1 MIRRMVSRTYHGLKK
16 VRRHIKK
23 LRSIQK
29 HYLFNIDTPKSL
41 HQPSR
46 QIIVEGWIIPKNN
59 KPIEIR
65 IRNNSKI
72 YDVDKGVERF
82 DVGKTHGTQYG
93 EAALYSGFRSEFEF
107 EDGRI
112 IVEVNSG
119 RGFKK
124 LDEKQVKYGLDK
136 VPSYYHNHNIA
147 WRLAEHQNLIENR
160 KGYFYEEESAGTF
173 KLGAKDPRL
182 VAIYLPQFH
191 PIPENDHA
199 WGKGFTEWTNVSSG
213 QPRFIGH
220 QQPILPSNLG
230 FYDLRYEEKMLE
242 QIELAKKYG
251 IYGFQFYYY
260 WFSGKKVMDGPLNYF
275 LSHKEWDFNFS
286 ICWANENWTKRWDG
300 RDDDIIVA
308 QEYREEDPLEFIKDI
323 SGILNDERYISYRGK
338 PILTVYRTSHLKDPK
353 RYAMIWR
360 EYFKKHFDKELYL
373 VSCMSFDDK
382 DPTEFG
388 FDAAMDFAPLSAF
401 FKSKYF
407 PEKQYP
413 YITIEEKLLDVNFDG
428 VVADYRTIA
437 TTPAL
442 INRYDFKTFGCVA
455 PSWDNDAR
463 KNGKGFVFQNSS
475 PDLYAAWLDNTLKEY
490 TKNEKQ
496 PIVFLNAWNEW
507 AEGAVLEPT
516 RHLGYAVLNRTAE
529 VLARYSSNAQN
540 LKMFSPYGLP
550 ANNERKKIVVIIH
563 LFHSEMWP
571 IICERLKMIKEPYD
585 IFMSVREQDKNK
597 KFTAPIESVSVN
609 IVLLPNRGRDVLPF
623 LFMLRRVR
631 ALGYTYILK
640 LHTKKS
646 SWRDDGAVWFD
657 ELLQGLLPSSEAVQ
671 NICQALSDQAASLI
685 GPSEHIVSLKRHMG
699 SNRPILENLLR
710 RTYGEEVA
718 NNILAHPE
726 AYPFVGG
733 TMFWARCDALD
744 PLLGLQL
751 LPDDFQSEHGQ
762 IDGTIAHAIERYTG
776 IIAQLDGRHLGSLSP
791 DGTVEV
797 LSGKE
802 FTDKYKH
809 AP

>member
-1 MIRRMVSRTYHGLKK
+1 MIRKVASRTYRGLKR
-16 VRRHIKK
+16 VQARAKK
-23 LRSIQK
+23 LRSAQK
-29 HYLFNIDTPKSL
+29 LYLFNIDTPKSL

-46 QIIVEGWIIPKNN
+46 EIVVEGWIIPKNN
-59 KPIEIR
+59 KPVEVR
-65 IRNNSKI
+65 IRNNNKT
-72 YDVDKGVERF
+72 YEVATGVERF
-82 DVGKTHGTQYG
+82 DVGKTHGAQYG
-93 EAALYSGFRSEFEF
+93 EAALRSGFRSEFEF
-107 EDGRI
+107 EDGKI
-112 IVEVNSG
+112 TIEVNAG

-136 VPSYYHNHNIA
+136 IPSYYHNHNIA

-160 KGYFYEEESAGTF
+160 RGYFYEEESSSKF
-173 KLGAKDPRL
+173 KLGHDDPRL

-191 PIPENDHA
+191 PIPENDIA

-213 QPRFIGH
+213 QPRFVGH
-220 QQPILPSNLG
+220 QQPILPSDLG
-230 FYDLRYEEKMLE
+230 FYDLRYEEKMHE

-275 LSHKEWDFNFS
+275 LRHKEWDFNFS

-300 RDDDIIVA
+300 RDDDIIIA
-308 QEYREEDPLEFIKDI
+308 QDYLDEDPLEFIKDV
-323 SGILNDERYISYRGK
+323 SEILNDKRYIKYQGK
-338 PILTVYRTSHLKDPK
+338 PILTVYRTSHMKDPK

-360 EYFKKHFDKELYL
+360 DYFKKQFAKELYL
-373 VSCMSFDDK
+373 ISCMSFDDK

-413 YITIEEKLLDVNFDG
+413 YITIEDKLLDVNFDG

-437 TTPAL
+437 TTPTL
-442 INRYDFKTFGCVA
+442 INCYDFKTFGCVT

-475 PDLYAAWLDNTLKEY
+475 PDLYANWLDNTLKAY
-490 TKNEKQ
+490 TKKEEQ

-516 RHLGYAVLNRTAE
+516 KHLGYAVLNRTAE
-529 VLARYSSNAQN
+529 VLAKYSSNAEN
-540 LKMFSPYGLP
+540 LRAFSPYGLP
-550 ANNERKKIVVIIH
+550 ANNKEKKLAVIIH

-571 IICERLKMIKEPYD
+571 IICERLKMIDEPYD
-585 IFMSVREQDKNK
+585 VFMSVREQDKNK
-597 KFTAPIESVSVN
+597 NFTSPNENVSVR
-609 IVLLPNRGRDVLPF
+609 VFPLPNRGRDVLPF
-623 LFMLRRVR
+623 LFILRRVR
-631 ALGYTYILK
+631 ALGYIYVLK

-646 SWRDDGAVWFD
+646 SWRDDGGVWFD
-657 ELLQGLLPSSEAVQ
+657 GLLKGLLPSSEAVHNACEALRD
-671 NICQALSDQAASLI
+671 NIVSMI
-685 GPSEHIVSLKRHMG
+685 GPFEHIVSLKRHMG
-699 SNRPILENLLR
+699 SNRPLLENLLK
-710 RTYGEEVA
+710 RTYGKTLTTK
-718 NNILAHPE
+718 ILACPE
-726 AYPFVGG
+726 QYPFVGG

-744 PLLGLQL
+744 PLLDLQL
-751 LPDDFQSEHGQ
+751 LPDDFHSEHGQ
-762 IDGTIAHAIERYTG
+762 IDGTLAHAIERYIG
-776 IIAQLDGRHLGSLSP
+776 VIAQRNGSHLGSLTS
-791 DGTVEV
+791 DGEIEPVE
-797 LSGKE
+797 GKT
-802 FTDKYKH
+802 FTSKYKH